1 VRVLVV
7 DDDAGIRET
16 LGVMLRDEG
25 YEVYEA
31 VNGVDALQQMQA
43 TTEPMVT
50 LLDMWMPLMSG
61 EDTLFAAA
69 TQTSLWNRL
78 AFIVITANPQ
88 RLSERAQTLIEDS
101 RIPLLLK
108 PFDID
113 TLAATVQAAANGL
126 AGASGRSM

>member
-1 VRVLVV
+1 MRVLIV
-7 DDDAGIRET
+7 DDDVGIRET

-31 VNGVDALQQMQA
+31 ANGMDALQQMRA

-61 EDTLFAAA
+61 EETLFAAA
-69 TQTSLWNRL
+69 EQIALWHRL

-88 RLSERAQTLIEDS
+88 RLSEQAQALMEDS
-101 RIPLLLK
+101 KIPLLLK

-113 TLAATVQAAANGL
+113 TLAAAVRTAANGL